1 MPLMHTHLKP
11 RCVAAAI
18 ALIVAHGA
26 AAAADAGPD
35 ATEQRFWQST
45 ERVATPE
52 AYRAYVARYPNGFF
66 APLATAAINKG
77 VASTRAATST
87 PLTSV
92 ARAVPDQGGSLSSF
106 AVPSSSGAVSFDI
119 GDIFS
124 GPTAIGV
131 GWLGAKKKLVLPA
144 GQWIALAAQDA
155 PIEIQMVPSLI
166 NTTRVLQT
174 TASFGR
180 FAGNRLVSLMTFR
193 FSSQKVTATGW
204 SAVDGCEPPGSVKL
218 QSSRPSRSAWRDEC
232 VAQAFHPTPLGDTL
246 PATVEL
252 HRSLSRL
259 GATVSGP
266 AVVSTWS
273 YSEKQRGLLVITRFD
288 WPGPILGNEGQALR
302 DWTPENQMGERQV
315 LAGRLWKWAQ
325 DYAPYAS
332 GGFENDS
339 FDDGR
344 ALADFTPFASK

>member
-1 MPLMHTHLKP
+1 MHTHLKP
-11 RCVAAAI
+11 RRVAAAL
-18 ALIVAHGA
+18 ALIVAHGG

-35 ATEQRFWQST
+35 ATEQMFWQST
-45 ERVATPE
+45 ERLATPE
-52 AYRAYVARYPNGFF
+52 AYRGYLGRYPNGFF

-77 VASTRAATST
+77 VASTQASTST

-92 ARAVPDQGGSLSSF
+92 ARAVPGQGGTLSSF
-106 AVPSSSGAVSFDI
+106 TEPSSSGAVSFGI
-119 GDIFS
+119 GDVFS

-144 GQWIALAAQDA
+144 GQWIALAVQDA
-155 PIEIQMVPSLI
+155 RVEIQTVPSLT
-166 NTTRVLQT
+166 NTTRALLT

-180 FAGNRLVSLMTFR
+180 FAGNRLVSLMIFR
-193 FSSQKVTATGW
+193 FSAQKVTATGW
-204 SAVDGCEPPGSVKL
+204 SAVDGCEHPGTVKL

-232 VAQAFHPTPLGDTL
+232 AAQAFNPTPLGDTL

-266 AVVSTWS
+266 AIVSTWS
-273 YSEKQRGLLVITRFD
+273 YSEKQRGLLVINRYD
-288 WPGPILGNEGQALR
+288 WPGPMLGNEGQALR
-302 DWTPENQMGERQV
+302 DWTPENQVGERQAY
-315 LAGRLWKWAQ
+315 AGRLWKWAQ

-332 GGFENDS
+332 GGFDNDS